1 MADCSGPLAS
11 VGTVVVLLALG
22 LAIDNLAARDNALIP
37 LIWVHAILPGVVC
50 AWLLLVP
57 PLMPSRRRPLSHAS

>member
-1 MADCSGPLAS
+1 M
-11 VGTVVVLLALG
+11 VVLLALG
-22 LAIDNLAARDNALIP
+22 LAIDNIAARDNALIP